1 MLCDVFHGGD
11 GLAYGAVIWVTLETG
26 KLQTAGSVVIYAWSL
41 ISISICENKSFLFPT
56 KIMLIHKL

>member
-26 KLQTAGSVVIYAWSL
+26 KLQRTVDVERRCKQL
-41 ISISICENKSFLFPT
+41 DL
-56 KIMLIHKL
+56 